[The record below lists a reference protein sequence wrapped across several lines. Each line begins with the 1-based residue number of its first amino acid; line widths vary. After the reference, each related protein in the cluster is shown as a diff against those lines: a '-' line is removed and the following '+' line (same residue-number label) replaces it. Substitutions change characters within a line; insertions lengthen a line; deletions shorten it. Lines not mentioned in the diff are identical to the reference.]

1 VLLIIDLLNKFDR
14 FLGVLSQALLDVAK
28 CLICGIDLSNEELK
42 LAFRLHLE
50 LGLDFF

>member
-28 CLICGIDLSNEELK
+28 CLICGIDLSLK
-42 LAFRLHLE
+42 EVKVIFQFKNLQ
-50 LGLDFF
+50 